1 MRSLRCVFDVFSC
14 IALVCT
20 VTVSVGVPAISRSSN
35 QQFEAASIHQS
46 PPAGRGF
53 KPGCKGGTGSQDP
66 TRIECG
72 QMSLMRLLVIAFGVK
87 TFQVSGPD
95 WLRGANFDISAIL
108 PASTTKEEIQIMWQK
123 LLSDRFHLESR
134 HEERQTTVFDLVV
147 VKGGAKLKLAGQATT
162 SNPPPVPGVQ
172 HVLMRRATMDDL
184 ANFLAELVEAPIR
197 NRTELTDEYEIR
209 LGWTPESSA
218 AVDPNGPT
226 LMQAVEDELGLRLTP
241 RKGTGDFLLIDH
253 IDRVPTEN

>member
-1 MRSLRCVFDVFSC
+1 MRPLPCVLGVRDC
-14 IALVCT
+14 IARVCIMMMFI
-20 VTVSVGVPAISRSSN
+20 GAPATSQWSN

-46 PPAGRGF
+46 PPVGRGF
-53 KPGCKGGTGSQDP
+53 NPGCKGGPGSHDP

-95 WLRGANFDISAIL
+95 WLRSTNFDISAIL
-108 PASTTKEEIQIMWQK
+108 PASTTKEEIRIMWQK
-123 LLSDRFHLESR
+123 LLRDRFHLELR

-147 VKGGAKLKLAGQATT
+147 AKGGAKLKLAGQATT

-172 HVLMRRATMDDL
+172 HVFMPKATMDDL
-184 ANFLAELVEAPIR
+184 ANFLAELLAAPIR

-241 RKGTGDFLLIDH
+241 RRGTGDFLVIDH

>member
-1 MRSLRCVFDVFSC
+1 VRSSRCVCDVLNC
-14 IALVCT
+14 IARVCI
-20 VTVSVGVPAISRSSN
+20 VTMSVGAPATSWSSN

-53 KPGCKGGTGSQDP
+53 GAGCKGGPGSQDP

-95 WLRGANFDISAIL
+95 WLRSTNFDISAIL

-123 LLSDRFHLESR
+123 LLSDRFHLELR

-147 VKGGAKLKLAGQATT
+147 AKGGAKLKLAGQATT
-162 SNPPPVPGVQ
+162 SNPLRVPGVQ
-172 HVLMRRATMDDL
+172 HAFMRRETMDDF
-184 ANFLAELVEAPIR
+184 ANFLAELVEAPVR

-209 LGWTPESSA
+209 LGWTPELSA

-226 LMQAVEDELGLRLTP
+226 LMQAVEDELGLHLTP
-241 RKGTGDFLLIDH
+241 RRGTGDFLLIDH
-253 IDRVPTEN
+253 IDRVPTDN